1 MELPAVLGITEL
13 TLGCLLLVPAIVTL
27 WSIYKRHSLSFLKL
41 MTWITVLSGLLI
53 FFNGFF
59 DLYDSMRQ
67 NNGKKLIRWDTFNH
81 TYVSVFFGII
91 VGVRELAVFSV
102 VWFVTFKYWET
113 AM

>member
-13 TLGCLLLVPAIVTL
+13 VLGCVLLIPAIVTL

-41 MTWITVLSGLLI
+41 MTWITVLSGLMI
-53 FFNGFF
+53 FLNGFF
-59 DLYDSMRQ
+59 DLYELMRQ
-67 NNGKKLIRWDTFNH
+67 KNGKELIRWETYNH
-81 TYVSVFFGII
+81 TSVSVCFGII
-91 VGVRELAVFSV
+91 VGVREMAVFCV